1 LLFYR
6 EMPIRGNYFVSQFTA
21 SLIRARGKWHVYVS
35 RVYSILVTICDT
47 GLSTSSAR
55 MFEFEIIISSIST
68 LWSRLVDLSL
78 LSTISTCKISVTW
91 LVFLFSNFVS
101 LLFDLSTTMMAITTR
116 AVATTVPISS
126 DNTRDISECDSW
138 RRWTPTELN
147 ELWLKPEQC
156 TAVVRPMWGGVMLC
170 LATQL
175 SQYNSQLGSW
185 TLNNCLCVI
194 IPTQNLFVPLCLIS

>member
-1 LLFYR
+1 MDKILLRWIYKIF
-6 EMPIRGNYFVSQFTA
+6 PLQ
-21 SLIRARGKWHVYVS
+21 
-35 RVYSILVTICDT
+35 DT
-47 GLSTSSAR
+47 DL
-55 MFEFEIIISSIST
+55 SSI
-68 LWSRLVDLSL
+68 
-78 LSTISTCKISVTW
+78 IFTCKISVTW

-101 LLFDLSTTMMAITTR
+101 FLFDLSTTMIAITTR

-156 TAVVRPMWGGVMLC
+156 TVVVRPMWGGVMLC

-175 SQYNSQLGSW
+175 SQLLARILDVEQLRACDY
-185 TLNNCLCVI
+185 TI
-194 IPTQNLFVPLCLIS
+194 IPTTQNLFVPLCLIS